1 MKSTLLSAF
10 LLFFIQIS
18 FSQKTITVSGG
29 NASGVGSVSYTVG
42 QLMVSTNTSTNG
54 SVTSGV
60 QQSFELFTLV
70 NPALKTITLSAITY
84 PNPTKDKIILS
95 LTDNELKSLS
105 YMVHDINGRLVRKGK
120 VNKENTSIE
129 MKDLS
134 SGVYLLKV
142 NQNKKPLKVFKIIKN

>member
-18 FSQKTITVSGG
+18 FSQETTTVSGG